1 MSNETAILD
10 IIENGIFITDS
21 QLTIRF
27 WNNWL
32 VINTGIEKETAQGAK
47 LDELFPDTSFK
58 LLKRKIKISLKLKSS
73 SFTNSAI
80 DKYVIP
86 IEQKKI
92 TKSRF
97 KHMRQDVVVTPLTE
111 GEVSIIIYDT
121 SALLEAESIINDQ
134 LEVVQKQATTDPLT
148 GFHNRKMFNDILASE
163 SARAVRH
170 DKPFSLIIFD
180 IDSFKMVNDTYGHM
194 VGDEVLK
201 GLSTVAAKSIRES
214 DTFARWGGEEFIILL
229 PETGVEG
236 AAVVAEKVRAA
247 IAAYDCGEPGHKTC
261 SFGVAEFL
269 PEEDTN
275 TLINNAD
282 KALYFAKNNGKN
294 QVVKY
299 KDGVMLAQDHHF

>member
-1 MSNETAILD
+1 MSNETTILD

-32 VINTGIEKETAQGAK
+32 VINTGIEKEIAQGVK
-47 LDELFPDTSFK
+47 LDELFPNTSFK
-58 LLKRKIKISLKLKSS
+58 LLKRKVKISLKLKSS

-97 KHMRQDVVVTPLTE
+97 KHMRQDVVITPLAE
-111 GEVSIIIYDT
+111 DEVSIIIYDT

-148 GFHNRKMFNDILASE
+148 GYHNRKMFNDILASE

-170 DKPFSLIIFD
+170 EKPF
-180 IDSFKMVNDTYGHM
+180 
-194 VGDEVLK
+194 
-201 GLSTVAAKSIRES
+201 
-214 DTFARWGGEEFIILL
+214 
-229 PETGVEG
+229 P
-236 AAVVAEKVRAA
+236 
-247 IAAYDCGEPGHKTC
+247 
-261 SFGVAEFL
+261 
-269 PEEDTN
+269 
-275 TLINNAD
+275 
-282 KALYFAKNNGKN
+282 
-294 QVVKY
+294 
-299 KDGVMLAQDHHF
+299 